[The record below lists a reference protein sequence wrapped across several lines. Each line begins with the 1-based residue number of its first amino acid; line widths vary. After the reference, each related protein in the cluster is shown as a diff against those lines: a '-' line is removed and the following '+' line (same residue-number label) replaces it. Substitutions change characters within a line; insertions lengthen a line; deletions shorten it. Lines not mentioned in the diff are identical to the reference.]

1 MQEDGCCVIN
11 LQGKESLCLP
21 LFYASEMGVWKS
33 QNWTKKKKKKNK
45 TDKKINKGKIKKPY
59 RERYQRT
66 FKIHKLIV
74 GPLFLSVVDV

>member
-1 MQEDGCCVIN
+1 MLLICKEKKVCVSPCST
-11 LQGKESLCLP
+11 LAKWVCGRVKTEP
-21 LFYASEMGVWKS
+21 R
-33 QNWTKKKKKKNK
+33 KKKKNK

-74 GPLFLSVVDV
+74 RPLPS

>member
-1 MQEDGCCVIN
+1 VEESKLNQE
-11 LQGKESLCLP
+11 
-21 LFYASEMGVWKS
+21 
-33 QNWTKKKKKKNK
+33 KKKKNK

-74 GPLFLSVVDV
+74 RPLPS